1 MKLCAFKFVW
11 QGYADK
17 HKDEALNLQ
26 LVKVQIFLSQGNV
39 YGACDALKALG
50 DLQYKPGV
58 VSGTT
63 TMKTLSMCNPVCHP
77 RTNPTISTPRVKLTL
92 ALSSLHM

>member
-1 MKLCAFKFVW
+1 VFKFVW

-58 VSGTT
+58 VSGKT
-63 TMKTLSMCNPVCHP
+63 TMKTLSIICLCNEDIGSFIHSDRLVTNVCA
-77 RTNPTISTPRVKLTL
+77 RIQDGVER
-92 ALSSLHM
+92 